1 MSTRVS
7 KLIEGIDRFAHVCS
21 YCSKQEL
28 EYRIKTLKTMRQ
40 KETLENRKWLIDQLI
55 DLAEWLED
63 LRFSV
68 PKQLEVATS

>member
-28 EYRIKTLKTMRQ
+28 EYRIEILKAMWQ
-40 KETLENRKWLIDQLI
+40 KETIENRKWLIEQLI

-63 LRFSV
+63 LRFKV
-68 PKQLEVATS
+68 PKQLEEATS